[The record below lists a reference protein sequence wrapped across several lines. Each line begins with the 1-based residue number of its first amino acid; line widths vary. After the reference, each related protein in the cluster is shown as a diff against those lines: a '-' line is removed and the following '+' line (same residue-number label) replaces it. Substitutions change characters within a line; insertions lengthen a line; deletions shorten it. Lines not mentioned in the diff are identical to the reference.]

1 MSQEYTP
8 VMIAVHGMVEPLT
21 DELIRKEIQPVME
34 FIGNPFDDD
43 LEESIAETKRL
54 VNESWKGIID
64 SNELSELISEALMN
78 VGCYQEARYHLSKRF
93 GEQCKGMREMK
104 SFMERMDDIA
114 FESAEDVAIKRENAN
129 INGETPMG
137 VMLRLGS
144 ETAKELYLT
153 KHISPRFAQA
163 HIDGDIHIHDLDFYS
178 QTTTCTQ
185 IDLLAL
191 FHNGFS
197 TGHGM
202 LREPQTIHSY
212 AALACIAIQSNQ
224 NNQHGGQSIPN
235 FDYAMAEGIAKSFR
249 RNFIQAY
256 RRGINMMINSSVTNA
271 QAEELLSQAETAC
284 GVEVRY
290 GMEMPVDLRK
300 ALARAAL
307 GYRLPDDDYPLYD
320 ERSIDEDYQ
329 FAVEDTERD
338 AYQAMEAMIHNLNT
352 MHSRAGAQ
360 VPFSSL
366 NYGTDT
372 SPEGRLAIK
381 SLLLATQAG
390 LGSGETPIF
399 PVQIFKVKEGVNYY
413 EDDPNYDLFRM
424 AIRTSAQRLFP
435 NFSFLDAPF
444 NLQHYEAGRPETEVA
459 YMGCR
464 TRVMANAYAPDRE
477 VTYGRGNLSFTS
489 INLPRLA
496 IQAQQNIERFYAL
509 LDDKLML
516 VRDQLMERL
525 TLQSARKAKCF
536 PFLMGQGVWMDSEQ
550 LRPDDTVG
558 DVLKHGTLSIGFIGL
573 AETLVALTGK
583 HHGQSMDAQELG
595 LEIVSR
601 MRAFTD
607 QCSDELHL
615 NFSLLATPAE
625 GLSGRFVE
633 LDRRRYGELPG
644 ITDRQYYTNSFHVP
658 VYYELT
664 AYQKIHLEAP
674 YHALANGGH
683 ITYVEMDGDPLNNL
697 SAFEKI
703 IRCMHDTGIG
713 YGSVNH
719 PVDRDPTCGY
729 TGIIKD
735 SCPKCGRPDGMDAGF
750 ERIRRITGYLV
761 GTMDHWNDAKRA
773 EERDRVK
780 HQVMQT

>member
-1 MSQEYTP
+1 MNQEHTP
-8 VMIAVHGMVEPLT
+8 VMIAIHGAVEPLT
-21 DELIRKEIQPVME
+21 DELIRNEIQPIME

-43 LEESIAETKRL
+43 LEESIIETKRL
-54 VNESWKGIID
+54 VHESWKGVID

-104 SFMERMDDIA
+104 SFLERMDDIA
-114 FESAEDVAIKRENAN
+114 FESAEDVEIKRENAN

-144 ETAKELYLT
+144 ETAKEMYLT
-153 KHISPRFAQA
+153 NHISPRFAQA

-185 IDLLAL
+185 IDLLRL

-224 NNQHGGQSIPN
+224 NNQHGGQSVPN
-235 FDYAMAEGIAKSFR
+235 FDYAMAEGVAKSFR

-256 RRGINMMINSSVTNA
+256 RRGINMMINLSVTNA
-271 QAEELLSQAETAC
+271 QAEEKLLQAEEEC
-284 GVEVRY
+284 GVKVRY
-290 GMEMPVDLRK
+290 GVDMPDCLRK
-300 ALARAAL
+300 ALARAAIS
-307 GYRLPDDDYPLYD
+307 YRQPDDDYPLYD
-320 ERSIDEDYQ
+320 ERSIDEDYV

-338 AYQAMEAMIHNLNT
+338 TYQAMEAMIHNLNT

-390 LGSGETPIF
+390 LGDGETPIF
-399 PVQIFKVKEGVNYY
+399 PVQIFKVKEGVNYF
-413 EDDPNYDLFRM
+413 EADPNYDLFRL

-444 NLQHYEAGRPETEVA
+444 NHAYYQDGKAETEVA

-464 TRVMANAYAPDRE
+464 TRVMANTYAPERE
-477 VTYGRGNLSFTS
+477 TTYGRGNLSFTS

-496 IQAQQNIERFYAL
+496 IQAQQNIERFYTL
-509 LDDKLML
+509 LDEKLEL
-516 VRDQLMERL
+516 VRDQLLERL
-525 TLQSARKAKCF
+525 ALQSARKAKCF
-536 PFLMGQGVWMDSEQ
+536 PFLMGQGVWMDSDQ
-550 LRPDDTVG
+550 LKPDDPVG

-573 AETLVALTGK
+573 AEALVALTRK
-583 HHGQSMDAQELG
+583 HHGQSPEAQRLG

-601 MRAFTD
+601 MRSFTD
-607 QCSDELHL
+607 QCSDDLRL

-625 GLSGRFVE
+625 GLSGRFVV
-633 LDRRRYGELPG
+633 LDRKRYGELPG

-658 VYYELT
+658 VYFGLS
-664 AYQKIHLEAP
+664 AYQKIQIEAP

-683 ITYVEMDGDPLNNL
+683 ITYVEMDGDPMNNL
-697 SAFEKI
+697 PAFEKI
-703 IRCMHDTGIG
+703 IRCMHDAGIG

-735 SCPKCGRPDGMDAGF
+735 ACPKCGRPDGTEPGF

-761 GTMDHWNDAKRA
+761 GTMEHWNDAKRA
-773 EERDRVK
+773 EEKDRLK
-780 HQVMQT
+780 HRVM

>member
-1 MSQEYTP
+1 
-8 VMIAVHGMVEPLT
+8 
-21 DELIRKEIQPVME
+21 
-34 FIGNPFDDD
+34 
-43 LEESIAETKRL
+43 
-54 VNESWKGIID
+54 
-64 SNELSELISEALMN
+64 
-78 VGCYQEARYHLSKRF
+78 
-93 GEQCKGMREMK
+93 
-104 SFMERMDDIA
+104 
-114 FESAEDVAIKRENAN
+114 
-129 INGETPMG
+129 
-137 VMLRLGS
+137 
-144 ETAKELYLT
+144 
-153 KHISPRFAQA
+153 
-163 HIDGDIHIHDLDFYS
+163 
-178 QTTTCTQ
+178 
-185 IDLLAL
+185 
-191 FHNGFS
+191 
-197 TGHGM
+197 
-202 LREPQTIHSY
+202 
-212 AALACIAIQSNQ
+212 
-224 NNQHGGQSIPN
+224 
-235 FDYAMAEGIAKSFR
+235 
-249 RNFIQAY
+249 
-256 RRGINMMINSSVTNA
+256 
-271 QAEELLSQAETAC
+271 
-284 GVEVRY
+284 
-290 GMEMPVDLRK
+290 
-300 ALARAAL
+300 
-307 GYRLPDDDYPLYD
+307 
-320 ERSIDEDYQ
+320 
-329 FAVEDTERD
+329 
-338 AYQAMEAMIHNLNT
+338 
-352 MHSRAGAQ
+352 
-360 VPFSSL
+360 
-366 NYGTDT
+366 
-372 SPEGRLAIK
+372 
-381 SLLLATQAG
+381 
-390 LGSGETPIF
+390 
-399 PVQIFKVKEGVNYY
+399 
-413 EDDPNYDLFRM
+413 M

-525 TLQSARKAKCF
+525 ALQSARKAKCF

-719 PVDRDPTCGY
+719 PVDRDPACGY